1 MSDYYRELYEM
12 SDEETP
18 GKKIYYKGEE
28 TWINADTGEIKQLDV
43 IKQEIKHSQK
53 YFKGWRRVYIFQ
65 LFDILLEL
73 CGNSAKL
80 KVIDFILNHLDNNN
94 HLNMNQKQVCEKIQ
108 VQELKEGRKNRTST
122 KTVNQTFKALV
133 KANALTKSGS
143 IYILNPKLA
152 NAFGSDRKNRA
163 ILLEFEDARMRE
175 HLRLQDV
182 EKKAEKVSNF
192 IKERNAN

>member
-1 MSDYYRELYEM
+1 M

>member
-1 MSDYYRELYEM
+1 MNELYEM
-12 SDEETP
+12 SDKETP

-80 KVIDFILNHLDNNN
+80 RVIDFILSHLDDNN
-94 HLNMNQKQVCEKIQ
+94 HLNMNQTQVYEKIQ
-108 VQELKEGRKNRTST
+108 AQERAEGKKKLTSWAT
-122 KTVNQTFKALV
+122 INQTFQALME
-133 KANALTKSGS
+133 ANALTKSGS

-163 ILLEFEDARMRE
+163 ILLEFEDAQMRD
-175 HLRLQDV
+175 HLRKLA
-182 EKKAEKVSNF
+182 EKEKAEKAEKVSNF
-192 IKERNAN
+192 IKEMNAN

>member
-1 MSDYYRELYEM
+1 MNELYEM
-12 SDEETP
+12 SDEEIP

-28 TWINADTGEIKQLDV
+28 TWVNAETGEIKQLDV

-53 YFKGWRRVYIFQ
+53 YFKGWRRVYLFQ

-80 KVIDFILNHLDNNN
+80 RVIDFILSHLDNNN
-94 HLNMNQKQVCEKIQ
+94 KLCLTQKQVCEKIQ
-108 VQELKEGRKNRTST
+108 AQERKEGRKNRTSIT
-122 KTVNQTFKALV
+122 TVNQTFQALV
-133 KANALTKSGS
+133 EANALTKSGS

-163 ILLEFEDARMRE
+163 ILLEFEDAQMRDR
-175 HLRLQDV
+175 LRKQEV
-182 EKKAEKVSNF
+182 EQKAEKVSNL
-192 IKERNAN
+192 IKEMNAN